1 MHNDFLLGIGQ
12 LKDSLDTSRRRQLE
26 LEKEKKKLLLSLS
39 HDIKTPLN
47 TIQLYARALEEHLYT
62 DEAQNV
68 HAAHQIQ
75 EKGKEIEHY
84 VEEIMKQS
92 RHDILDIQVQNS
104 EFYLKELIDKGW
116 FTRIKKPLRLRRMEL
131 VVKPYENLLL
141 KGDLERSFEVV
152 ENIMEMP

>member
-68 HAAHQIQ
+68 TRSSSDTG
-75 EKGKEIEHY
+75 KGEGNWN
-84 VEEIMKQS
+84 IMSKNHEAVPS
-92 RHDILDIQVQNS
+92 RHTGYTGPKQ
-104 EFYLKELIDKGW
+104 
-116 FTRIKKPLRLRRMEL
+116 
-131 VVKPYENLLL
+131 
-141 KGDLERSFEVV
+141 
-152 ENIMEMP
+152 